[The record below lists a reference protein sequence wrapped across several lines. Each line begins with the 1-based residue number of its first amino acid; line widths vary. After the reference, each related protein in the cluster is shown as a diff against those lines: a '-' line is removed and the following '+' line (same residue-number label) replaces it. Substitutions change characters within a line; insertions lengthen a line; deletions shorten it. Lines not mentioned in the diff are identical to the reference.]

1 MKKKL
6 LGIFGALVISMST
19 ISVSGG
25 VAHAGDFDN
34 LDVPQIIPNAYK
46 KATEKVDSGKKAG
59 EVAKKLNE
67 DAGNA
72 IQGGAQEAE
81 NNINDKMKEIMQAAG
96 WTGPTL
102 MVGQISGS
110 IFDIFNATNS
120 TVNLSKDEQ
129 EAWKSR
135 GYDMTSYQAFG
146 EALTNLRSQSWDR
159 SPTELGGGAVVDGV
173 TQAATALSTAGI
185 KFLQKFNPAPILAAF
200 YNDSYLN
207 DSRFGGGKNKFVQII
222 NNSPQMKEAISFFG
236 GQTSAG
242 VSMGFLITGTILI
255 LSIGYSALNILFANN
270 HNNAGMTL
278 RRIVWKIVLLSV
290 ALPLSAILL
299 TEGLTTFGDL
309 LESKEKFSDNKI
321 LSQNLNFADWYHS
334 DFKIPSGVTVEVD
347 GSGKFK
353 FTPDAVSKINYSSSR
368 TVLKNGSSS
377 TEEIADRLVDMAQK
391 DGNRTT
397 IVFNPMVKDDKKVS
411 KAPFTKFADKLVSS
425 GAKKESDKDKD
436 KDKSKDKDGPITE
449 SPYITQKGTEA
460 SGRTFIGNSNGI
472 SPLAAYNFMVT
483 DFTKNGAKVRTNI
496 GQVDF
501 PSIAIGVNDDVVD
514 EKGGAQ
520 APTLIRFIAMLT
532 IMLTAIKVMVG
543 IISGGMGALFRGG
556 VGSSLGSSRAVGE
569 VAGGI
574 IALTL
579 GVFGLSLILQ
589 LTLTVVDILWDV
601 IKSIIGGGQYDVVGE
616 VLKPITDKLRSI
628 WIIGPM
634 LAGILTSIANAVVT
648 LVAMMSLP
656 KMLKVPVEGYGAWIQ
671 GLPDAIGDRVQMWEN
686 NWVGDYRSSGKN
698 WSKIGQNTKI
708 GEKMRQDK
716 HDRMNSKK
724 ERSKERSRQ
733 VKNAMSLAK
742 GAAMTKLG
750 SAIAGINPA
759 DASLAEDPNNVDM
772 SSQLN
777 EGSDLRSSKGDEK
790 HDNSAKSADQMT
802 NTENVSNDQKDTSL
816 SNEEIRENIDN
827 DETIEAA
834 DDVNPGSSLSGD
846 TDYGLSADGSDSLNG
861 HTDSHTEG
869 ASTFS
874 SHAGRDDHSRDVN
887 HSDSLRN
894 DATHNDSLRNDATH
908 SDSLRNDATNNTDR
922 SSQMDKERQKDTT
935 LSKDANREQLAGAAA
950 ASLAGNAYSDS
961 KNINANSSIN
971 NQTEGN
977 TTNTNNQKDGNTNTN
992 VKNNQSLNSQNRTA
1006 NNFKQGDKKDNMNV
1020 TGGNTSQEN
1029 KSLAQSK
1036 SQTQVNNSKTAQS
1049 LGKPSGTP
1057 AANPVANPAT
1067 KPVAK
1072 PLAKPNVQQGEQKT
1086 PGRFR
1091 RAVGGALMTAGG
1103 HTTGKQAR
1111 AGLMHAAAS
1120 SVGMGRFTQ
1129 NMAQSAVD
1137 QRNDNLVANGMRV
1150 TDNINFMGPDNREQ
1164 SERRAESRLK
1174 GRGIIQSNGQFTNA
1188 HQERLNAQGNRSTYK
1203 NYANSGRQG
1212 STQDGLIGSS
1222 TKSKSTT
1229 TSSTTSSRSS
1239 QRSSSTKR
1247 S

>member
-19 ISVSGG
+19 ISAAGS
-25 VAHAGDFDN
+25 VARAGDFDN

-46 KATEKVDSGKKAG
+46 KATEKVEGGKKAG
-59 EVAKKLNE
+59 ETIKKLNQ

-72 IQGGAQEAE
+72 VQQGADQQESNVNE
-81 NNINDKMKEIMQAAG
+81 KMKELMNAAG

-110 IFDIFNATNS
+110 IFDAFNTSNS

-129 EAWKSR
+129 DAWKSR
-135 GYDMTSYQAFG
+135 GVDMTSYQAFG

-159 SPTELGGGAVVDGV
+159 EPAQLGSGVVVDGV

-185 KFLQKFNPAPILAAF
+185 KFLQKFNPAPVLAAF

-207 DSRFGGGKNKFVQII
+207 DSRFGGGKNKLVQII
-222 NNSPQMKEAISFFG
+222 NSSPQMKEAISFFG
-236 GQTSAG
+236 SQTSAG

-255 LSIGYSALNILFANN
+255 LSIGYSALNILFANS

-309 LESKEKFSDNKI
+309 LESKEKFSDNKL
-321 LSQNLNFADWYHS
+321 LSQNLNFADWYNS
-334 DFKIPSGVTVEVD
+334 DFKIPSGVTLNVD
-347 GSGKFK
+347 ESGKFK
-353 FTPDAVSKINYSSSR
+353 FTPDDVSKINYSSSR

-377 TEEIADRLVDMAQK
+377 TEEVANRLVDMAQK

-397 IVFNPMVKDDKKVS
+397 IVFNPMFKDDKKVS
-411 KAPFTKFADKLVSS
+411 KAPFTKFADKLVSTS
-425 GAKKESDKDKD
+425 AKKDDGKKDGQDANKD
-436 KDKSKDKDGPITE
+436 KDKDGPITE
-449 SPYITQKGTEA
+449 SPYITQKGTQA
-460 SGRTFIGNSNGI
+460 NGKSFVGNSNGI
-472 SPLAAYNFMVT
+472 STLAAYNFMVT

-501 PSIAIGVNDDVVD
+501 PSVAIGINSDVVD
-514 EKGGAQ
+514 DKGNNQ
-520 APTLIRFIAMLT
+520 APTLIRFIAMMT

-543 IISGGMGALFRGG
+543 IISSGIGSLFRGG
-556 VGSSLGSSRAVGE
+556 IGSSLGSSRAVGE

-601 IKSIIGGGQYDVVGE
+601 IKSIVGGGQYDVVGE
-616 VLKPITDKLRSI
+616 VLRPVTDKIRKI
-628 WIIGPM
+628 WFIGDYI
-634 LAGILTSIANAVVT
+634 ADALTSLANFVVT
-648 LVAMMSLP
+648 LVAAMAMP

-671 GLPDAIGDRVQMWEN
+671 GLPDAIGDRFKVWEN
-686 NWVGDYRSSGKN
+686 NWVGDYRSGGPN

-716 HDRMNSKK
+716 QDRMNSKK

-742 GAAMTKLG
+742 GAALTKLG

-777 EGSDLRSSKGDEK
+777 EGSDLRSSTGDEK

-802 NTENVSNDQKDTSL
+802 NTENMSNDQKDTSL

-827 DETIEAA
+827 DETIEGGG
-834 DDVNPGSSLSGD
+834 DDVDPNSSLSGE

-869 ASTFS
+869 ASTFNNTD
-874 SHAGRDDHSRDVN
+874 RDHHSRDVN
-887 HSDSLRN
+887 N
-894 DATHNDSLRNDATH
+894 NDSLHNDATH
-908 SDSLRNDATNNTDR
+908 SDNLSHDATNTTDR
-922 SSQMDKERQKDTT
+922 SSQMDKDRQKDTT

-961 KNINANSSIN
+961 KNINANHSIN
-971 NQTEGN
+971 NQAEGN
-977 TTNTNNQKDGNTNTN
+977 TTNTNNQKDGNTNTD
-992 VKNNQSLNSQNRTA
+992 VKNNQSLNSQNKTA
-1006 NNFKQGDKKDNMNV
+1006 NSIKQGDKKDNMNV

-1049 LGKPSGTP
+1049 LAKPSGTP
-1057 AANPVANPAT
+1057 ATNPTA

-1072 PLAKPNVQQGEQKT
+1072 PLAKPNAQQGAQKT

-1174 GRGIIQSNGQFTNA
+1174 GRGIIQSNGQFTSA

-1212 STQDGLIGSS
+1212 STQSGLVGTRSQS
-1222 TKSKSTT
+1222 T
-1229 TSSTTSSRSS
+1229 TSSTRSSQSS

>member
-6 LGIFGALVISMST
+6 LGIFGALVITMST
-19 ISVSGG
+19 MSISGG

-46 KATEKVDSGKKAG
+46 KATEKVEDGKKAG

-81 NNINDKMKEIMQAAG
+81 SNINDKMKELMQAAG

-129 EAWKSR
+129 DAWRSR
-135 GYDMTSYQAFG
+135 GFDMTSYQAFG

-207 DSRFGGGKNKFVQII
+207 DSRFGGGKNTFVQII

-290 ALPLSAILL
+290 ALPLSAITL

-425 GAKKESDKDKD
+425 GAKKETDKDN
-436 KDKSKDKDGPITE
+436 DKSKDKDGPITE
-449 SPYITQKGTEA
+449 SPYITQRGTQA

-514 EKGGAQ
+514 AKGSAQ

-556 VGSSLGSSRAVGE
+556 IGSSLGSSRAVGE

-671 GLPDAIGDRVQMWEN
+671 GLPDTIGDRVQMWEN
-686 NWVGDYRSSGKN
+686 NWIGDYRGGQTN

-716 HDRMNSKK
+716 KDRMNSKK

-802 NTENVSNDQKDTSL
+802 NTENISNDQKDTSL

-827 DETIEAA
+827 DETIEGGS
-834 DDVNPGSSLSGD
+834 DDVDPNSSLSGE
-846 TDYGLSADGSDSLNG
+846 TDYGLSADGSNSLND

-869 ASTFS
+869 ASTLNNTD
-874 SHAGRDDHSRDVN
+874 RDHHSRDV
-887 HSDSLRN
+887 
-894 DATHNDSLRNDATH
+894 AH
-908 SDSLRNDATNNTDR
+908 SDSLRNDATNTTDR

-935 LSKDANREQLAGAAA
+935 LSKDTNREQLAGAAA

-971 NQTEGN
+971 NQTEGD
-977 TTNTNNQKDGNTNTN
+977 TTNTNNQKDGNANTD

-1006 NNFKQGDKKDNMNV
+1006 NSIKQGDKKDNMNI

-1049 LGKPSGTP
+1049 LGKPTSTP
-1057 AANPVANPAT
+1057 AANPAT
-1067 KPVAK
+1067 KP
-1072 PLAKPNVQQGEQKT
+1072 LTKPNAQPGEQKT
-1086 PGRFR
+1086 PDRFR

-1103 HTTGKQAR
+1103 HSTGKQAR

-1150 TDNINFMGPDNREQ
+1150 TDNINFMGPDNREH

-1212 STQDGLIGSS
+1212 STQNGLVGSS
-1222 TKSKSTT
+1222 TRSQSSTT
-1229 TSSTTSSRSS
+1229 RSTTSSRNS

>member
-1 MKKKL
+1 
-6 LGIFGALVISMST
+6 MST
-19 ISVSGG
+19 LSVSST
-25 VAHAGDFDN
+25 VTHAGDFDN

-46 KATEKVDSGKKAG
+46 KATEKVEGSKKFG
-59 EVAKKLNE
+59 EATKKLNE
-67 DAGNA
+67 DSGNA
-72 IQGGAQEAE
+72 IQQGADQQESNVNE
-81 NNINDKMKEIMQAAG
+81 KMKELMNAAG

-110 IFDIFNATNS
+110 IFDAFNTSNS

-129 EAWKSR
+129 DAWKSR
-135 GYDMTSYQAFG
+135 GVDMTSYQAFG

-159 SPTELGGGAVVDGV
+159 EPAQLGSGVVVDGV

-185 KFLQKFNPAPILAAF
+185 KFLQKFNPAPVLAAF

-207 DSRFGGGKNKFVQII
+207 DSRFGGGKNKLVQII
-222 NNSPQMKEAISFFG
+222 NSSPQMKEAISFFG
-236 GQTSAG
+236 SQTSAG

-290 ALPLSAILL
+290 ALPLSSILL

-309 LESKEKFSDNKI
+309 LESKEKFSDNKL
-321 LSQNLNFADWYHS
+321 LSQNLNFADWYNS
-334 DFKIPSGVTVEVD
+334 DFKIPTGVTLNVD
-347 GSGKFK
+347 ESGKFK
-353 FTPDAVSKINYSSSR
+353 FTPDDVSKINYSSSR

-377 TEEIADRLVDMAQK
+377 TEEVANRLVDMAQK

-397 IVFNPMVKDDKKVS
+397 IVFNPMFKDDKKVS
-411 KAPFTKFADKLVSS
+411 KAPFTKFADKLVSTS
-425 GAKKESDKDKD
+425 AKKDDGKKDGQDANKD
-436 KDKSKDKDGPITE
+436 KDKDGPITE
-449 SPYITQKGTEA
+449 SPYITQKGTQA
-460 SGRTFIGNSNGI
+460 NGKSFVGNSNGI
-472 SPLAAYNFMVT
+472 STLAAYNFMVT

-501 PSIAIGVNDDVVD
+501 PSVAIGINSDVVD
-514 EKGGAQ
+514 DKGNNQ
-520 APTLIRFIAMLT
+520 APTLIRFIAMMT

-543 IISGGMGALFRGG
+543 IISSGMGSLFRGG
-556 VGSSLGSSRAVGE
+556 IGSSLGSSRAVGE

-601 IKSIIGGGQYDVVGE
+601 IKSIVGGGQYDVVGE
-616 VLKPITDKLRSI
+616 VLRPVTDKIRKI
-628 WIIGPM
+628 WFIGDYI
-634 LAGILTSIANAVVT
+634 ADALTSIANFVVT
-648 LVAMMSLP
+648 LVAAMAMP

-671 GLPDAIGDRVQMWEN
+671 GLPDAIGERVQLWEN
-686 NWVGDYRSSGKN
+686 HWVGDYRAGGTN

-716 HDRMNSKK
+716 KERADSKK

-759 DASLAEDPNNVDM
+759 DGSLAEDPNNVDM

-777 EGSDLRSSKGDEK
+777 EGSDLRTSTGDEK

-802 NTENVSNDQKDTSL
+802 NTETVSNDQKDTSL

-827 DETIEAA
+827 DETIEGGDA
-834 DDVNPGSSLSGD
+834 DPNSSLSSNP
-846 TDYGLSADGSDSLNG
+846 DYGLSPTGSDGLNG

-869 ASTFS
+869 ANHFD
-874 SHAGRDDHSRDVN
+874 SHTGRDVS
-887 HSDSLRN
+887 
-894 DATHNDSLRNDATH
+894 HNDSLRSDSHHSDRNNGNNDPRDNNNTTGSNTDNTKPGPAHVGLDSNGQPIAPDIKTFNNDA
-908 SDSLRNDATNNTDR
+908 SLNTSVD
-922 SSQMDKERQKDTT
+922 
-935 LSKDANREQLAGAAA
+935 
-950 ASLAGNAYSDS
+950 
-961 KNINANSSIN
+961 
-971 NQTEGN
+971 GN
-977 TTNTNNQKDGNTNTN
+977 TSNTNNQKDGNNSMNVNNSNDQTSNT
-992 VKNNQSLNSQNRTA
+992 KAAHSIR
-1006 NNFKQGDKKDNMNV
+1006 QGDKKDNMNV
-1020 TGGNTSQEN
+1020 AGGSLSQE
-1029 KSLAQSK
+1029 SK
-1036 SQTQVNNSKTAQS
+1036 SVTQAKVQTQVNNNKTNQS
-1049 LGKPSGTP
+1049 LAKTSGDQSSKQNANNKQTDQKGPGK
-1057 AANPVANPAT
+1057 
-1067 KPVAK
+1067 
-1072 PLAKPNVQQGEQKT
+1072 
-1086 PGRFR
+1086 FR
-1091 RAVGGALMTAGG
+1091 RALGGALMTAGG
-1103 HTTGKQAR
+1103 HTSGKQAR

-1120 SVGMGRFTQ
+1120 SVGMGKYTQ

-1137 QRNDNLVANGMRV
+1137 QRNDTLVANGMRV
-1150 TDNINFMGPDNREQ
+1150 TDHINFMGQGNREQ
-1164 SERRAESRLK
+1164 SERRAESRLRS
-1174 GRGIIQSNGQFTNA
+1174 RGIIQSNGQFTNA
-1188 HQERLNAQGNRSTYK
+1188 HQERLNVQGNRSTYK

-1212 STQDGLIGSS
+1212 STQDGLVGNT
-1222 TKSKSTT
+1222 TKSQSTT
-1229 TSSTTSSRSS
+1229 TTSHSY
-1239 QRSSSTKR
+1239 QRSSSKKR

>member
-6 LGIFGALVISMST
+6 LGIFGALVITMST
-19 ISVSGG
+19 LSVSGG

-846 TDYGLSADGSDSLNG
+846 TDYGLSHDGSDSLNG

-869 ASTFS
+869 ASTFNNTD
-874 SHAGRDDHSRDVN
+874 RDHHSRDVN
-887 HSDSLRN
+887 
-894 DATHNDSLRNDATH
+894 HNDSLRNDATH

-977 TTNTNNQKDGNTNTN
+977 TNTN

-1049 LGKPSGTP
+1049 LGKPSST
-1057 AANPVANPAT
+1057 PVANPAT
-1067 KPVAK
+1067 KPVDK
-1072 PLAKPNVQQGEQKT
+1072 PLTKPNTQPGEQKT

-1174 GRGIIQSNGQFTNA
+1174 GRGIIQSNGQFTNV